1 MDGPADND
9 GAEWEPFGRPLF
21 NDPKARAL
29 SRVGVVDVGS
39 NSVRL
44 VVFDGAARSPAYF
57 YNEKIMCGLGAG
69 LSQTGRL
76 NPEGRRRAMA
86 AIHRFAALAQGMGI
100 PPLTAVATAAVREAA
115 DGEEFCQKVLA
126 QTGVR
131 LWVIDGREEAR
142 LSAQGVL
149 LGWPGSYGLVCD
161 IGGSS
166 MELADLAEGHVGNR
180 MTSPL
185 GPFKLREVKGGKKA
199 LKTYIKAE
207 IAKLHDAMSG
217 ETGMRLFLVG
227 GSWRAIARI
236 DMTRRGYPLT
246 VLHEYRMS
254 LRQVSATAEYI
265 ADQNPDALRA
275 RCGISSDR
283 MSLVPLA
290 VQVLRELVRVFRPK
304 DIAVSSYGIR
314 EGMLYE
320 QMPDQLRERDPL
332 IEACAFAEAKD
343 ARLPGFGRILHNF
356 VRPLFPRADWQKSR
370 IVRAACLLH
379 DVSWRA
385 HPDYREEVAFDNAT
399 RANLGGLKHQERVFL
414 GLALLHRYTNR
425 RTGSRFAPL
434 FELLSEAEQ
443 SQAEVLGKAMRLGA
457 MLWMKADEQPGQ
469 LEWHPKKKTLIL
481 RLNEHARP
489 LFGEVAEARLGA
501 LGAALGATVSARI
514 GG

>member
-76 NPEGRRRAMA
+76 NPEGRRRAMS
-86 AIHRFAALAQGMGI
+86 AIRRFAALAQGMGI

-115 DGEEFCQKVLA
+115 DGEEFRREVLA
-126 QTGVR
+126 ETGVR

-166 MELADLAEGHVGNR
+166 MELADLAEGRVGNR

-199 LKTYIKAE
+199 LKSYIKAE

-217 ETGMRLFLVG
+217 ETAMRLFLVG

-236 DMTRRGYPLT
+236 DMERRGYPLT
-246 VLHEYRMS
+246 VLHEYRMTV
-254 LRQVSATAEYI
+254 RQVSATAEYI
-265 ADQNPDALRA
+265 AEQDLDALRA
-275 RCGISSDR
+275 RCSISSDR

-320 QMPDQLRERDPL
+320 QMPRELRERDPL
-332 IEACAFAEAKD
+332 VEACAFAEAKD
-343 ARLPGFGRILHNF
+343 ARLPGFGRILHDF

-370 IVRAACLLH
+370 IIRAACLLH

-385 HPDYREEVAFDNAT
+385 HPDYRDEVAFDNAT

-414 GLALLHRYTNR
+414 GLALLHRYSNR
-425 RTGSRFAPL
+425 REGSRFEPL
-434 FELLSEAEQ
+434 FKLLPTAEQ
-443 SQAEVLGKAMRLGA
+443 VQAEVLGKAMRLGA
-457 MLWMKADEQPGQ
+457 MLWLNADEQPGQ
-469 LEWHPKKKTLIL
+469 LEWHPNKKTLTL
-481 RLNEHARP
+481 RLSEHARP

-501 LGAALGATVSARI
+501 LGAALGATTSVRI
-514 GG
+514 GD